1 MKFLAFVQT
10 YTKTDSLFMVHTGNT
25 VGMRGITTATAYQYN
40 ALITR
45 NTGLTF
51 AGVPSSTDP
60 LTFAGTTND
69 WTLNGSWARLNP
81 SLTDV
86 PATAT
91 IDFAMLVWQGTLSSA
106 VTEAVVNSNIP
117 TFQTPDGVQHVIA
130 SVPSWGETR
139 SSGTFQGTLYTRA
152 ANVTSILQGLPNR
165 ATGDYFVERV
175 PTANPPDQGTGVGWA
190 LVVVYRDNS
199 YPVRNVS
206 LYTGL
211 LISTLGETATISNFI
226 TPAAA
231 PVNARVFTMAL
242 NGDTDATADTFVLN
256 GTALSGP
263 NNANPNF
270 FASQVNNYV
279 GTLDTIGSFADR
291 NMPIGTAANNRR
303 AEFDVT
309 NVPANGVLTAGSTST
324 SVNIPNTFD
333 YLYAGAVGLQIELG
347 EARLSATKSVTVS

>member
-1 MKFLAFVQT
+1 MLAFVQT

-45 NTGLTF
+45 DTNLSF
-51 AGVPSSTDP
+51 AGVPSSVDP

-81 SLTDV
+81 SVTDV

-91 IDFAMLVWQGTLSSA
+91 VDFAMLVWQGTLSA
-106 VTEAVVNSNIP
+106 TVTETVVNNNIP
-117 TFQTPDGVQHVIA
+117 TLQTPDGVTHTIT
-130 SVPSWGETR
+130 SVSAWGETR
-139 SSGTFQGTLYTRA
+139 SSGTFQGTIYTRA
-152 ANVTSILQGLPNR
+152 ANVTSILQGISNR
-165 ATGDYFVERV
+165 ATGDYFVERI
-175 PTANPPDQGTGVGWA
+175 PTANPPTQGTGVGWA

-226 TPAAA
+226 TPSVA
-231 PVNARVFTMAL
+231 PVNARVFTMAI
-242 NGDTDATADTFVLN
+242 NGDTDATGDNFNLN
-256 GTALSGP
+256 GTGLSGP
-263 NNANPNF
+263 NNLINNF
-270 FASQVNNYV
+270 FASQVNNYLGNLNTV
-279 GTLDTIGSFADR
+279 GSFGDR
-291 NMPIGTAANNRR
+291 NMPIGTSATNRR

-324 SVNIPNTFD
+324 TVNIPNTFD
-333 YLYAGAVGLQIELG
+333 YIYAGAVGLQIDLA
-347 EARLSATKSVTVS
+347 EARLTATKSVIVS

>member
-1 MKFLAFVQT
+1 MAFVQT

-25 VGMRGITTATAYQYN
+25 LGMRGITTATAYQYN
-40 ALITR
+40 ALIST
-45 NTGLTF
+45 NTNLSF
-51 AGVPSSTDP
+51 AGVPSSTDTD
-60 LTFAGTTND
+60 TFAGTTND
-69 WTLNGSWARLNP
+69 WTLDGSWTRLNP
-81 SLTDV
+81 SVTDV
-86 PATAT
+86 PITAT
-91 IDFAMLVWQGTLSSA
+91 IDFAMLVWQGTLGGT
-106 VTEAVVNSNIP
+106 VTEAVVNANTP
-117 TFQTPDGVQHVIA
+117 TFRTPDDVTHTITSTPA
-130 SVPSWGETR
+130 WGETR
-139 SSGTFQGTLYTRA
+139 SSGTFQGTIYTRA

-165 ATGDYFVERV
+165 ALGDYFVERV
-175 PTANPPDQGTGVGWA
+175 PTANPPLQGTGVGWA

-226 TPAAA
+226 TPATA

-256 GTALSGP
+256 GTALVGP

-279 GTLDTIGSFADR
+279 GNLNTIGSFADR

-324 SVNIPNTFD
+324 TVNIPNTFD